1 MITIDD
7 IKRLKDP
14 DNLKKHRLNNL
25 AKACAD
31 ATSDEMKSMW
41 YNKMMDL
48 AKEYNMTNYVMR
60 RLVH

>member
-1 MITIDD
+1 MMTIDD
-7 IKRLKDP
+7 IKRLTDP
-14 DNLKKHRLNNL
+14 DNLKKHRLDNL
-25 AKACAD
+25 AKVCAD
-31 ATSDEMKSMW
+31 AETDEMKSMW

>member
-1 MITIDD
+1 MTIDD
-7 IKRLKDP
+7 IKRLTDP
-14 DNLKKHRLNNL
+14 DNLKKHRLDNL
-25 AKACAD
+25 AKVCAD
-31 ATSDEMKSMW
+31 AETDEMKSMW

>member
-14 DNLKKHRLNNL
+14 DNLKKHRLDNL
-25 AKACAD
+25 AKACAN

-41 YNKMMDL
+41 YNKMMNL
-48 AKEYNMTNYVMR
+48 ANEYNMKDYVMR

>member
-7 IKRLKDP
+7 IKRLKDS
-14 DNLKKHRLNNL
+14 DNLKKHRLDNL

-31 ATSDEMKSMW
+31 ASSDEMKSMW
-41 YNKMMDL
+41 YNKMMNL
-48 AKEYNMTNYVMR
+48 ANEYNMKDYVMR